1 MDSKIRWGILATGSI
16 AETFARDLKHS
27 HHGILTG
34 VASRTP
40 ARAQEFCN
48 THGGAPSSDYGALLA
63 RDDIDAVYIATPHD
77 AHVVWA
83 HRALEAGKATL
94 CEKPLG
100 LNQGEVLSLY
110 GAAARTGVLLVE
122 ALMYVMHPRMHL
134 ARKLLDDGEIGT
146 VTGFSSGFGFAFPF
160 TPEHR
165 LYNRDRAGGGI
176 LDIGIYPL
184 TAARFLLGEPAS
196 LSGDARLAPT
206 QVDAEARARLD
217 YGDFAAELHCA
228 VDTEIPWQI
237 CVTGT
242 KGTMTIDQP
251 WHSGPD
257 NQAVIITREDATQR
271 SYDSAET
278 RPLYA
283 VEADHVAECLMRG
296 DTVSAL
302 VSPDFSIN
310 TAYWLDRWREAGGVT
325 YAADTLDANGFDAV
339 PPQAARHATMPVLHL
354 DGLDKPVS
362 RLVLG
367 TDNQVDV
374 ATLAAMGDAFFEHGG
389 TCIDTAHIYS
399 DGMSETALGAWI
411 EARGI
416 RENLVILG
424 KGAHPPDCTPD
435 AMARQL
441 DESLERLRTDYLDI
455 YCLHRDNRD
464 IPIAEWVDGL
474 HAEIDKGRIR
484 VFGGSNWTSARLDA
498 ANDYARSKGRSGFSL
513 VSNNFSLARMEKPVW
528 DGCLASSTDDF
539 RDWHTR
545 TGIALFP
552 WSAQARGFFL
562 DWESVPLSAAR
573 HGADPTIEEMH
584 RVWGSPENLERRKRA
599 MELAARK
606 NTSAL
611 QIALA
616 YVLHQPFPTA
626 ALIGPR
632 TPMQL
637 VDSIAACNIEL
648 SRDEVNWLDLR
659 ADNAG
664 N

>member
-1 MDSKIRWGILATGSI
+1 MDRKIRWGILATGSI
-16 AETFARDLKHS
+16 ADTFARDLKHS
-27 HHGILTG
+27 HHGTLAG

-40 ARAQEFCN
+40 ARAQEFCDM
-48 THGGAPSSDYGALLA
+48 HGGTASEDYAALLA

-77 AHVVWA
+77 AHVIWA

-94 CEKPLG
+94 CEKPLA

-110 GAAARTGVLLVE
+110 GAAARNGVLLVE

-146 VTGFSSGFGFAFPF
+146 VTGFSSSFGFAFPF

-196 LSGDARLAPT
+196 LKGEARLAPT
-206 QVDAEARARLD
+206 KVDAEARAQLD
-217 YGDFAAELHCA
+217 YGDFSAELHCA
-228 VDTEIPWQI
+228 VDTELPWQI
-237 CVTGT
+237 CVTGS
-242 KGTMTIDQP
+242 KGTMTIDRP

-257 NQAVIITREDATQR
+257 NQAVIITLEDGTQR
-271 SYDSAET
+271 IYESDET

-283 VEADHVAECLMRG
+283 VEADHVAECMLRG
-296 DTVSAL
+296 EGASEF

-325 YAADTLDANGFDAV
+325 YAADVLDINGFEAR
-339 PPQAARHATMPVLHL
+339 PPQAGRYGAMPVLQL
-354 DGLDKPVS
+354 NGLDKPVS

-367 TDNQVDV
+367 TDNQIDA
-374 ATLAAMGDAFFEHGG
+374 ATMAAMADAFFEQGG
-389 TCIDTAHIYS
+389 TCFDTAHIYS
-399 DGMSETALGAWI
+399 GGMSEKALGAWI
-411 EARGI
+411 KARGM
-416 RENLVILG
+416 RENVVILG

-441 DESLERLRTDYLDI
+441 EESLDRLQTDYLDI
-455 YCLHRDNRD
+455 YCLHRDNPD
-464 IPIAEWVDGL
+464 IPIAEWVDAL
-474 HAEIDKGRIR
+474 HAEMDKGRIR
-484 VFGGSNWTSARLDA
+484 VFGGSNWTAARIDA
-498 ANDYARSKGRSGFSL
+498 ANEYAQSKGGPGFSL

-528 DGCLASSTDDF
+528 DGCLASSTDNF
-539 RDWHTR
+539 RDWHMR
-545 TGIALFP
+545 TGVALFP

-562 DWESVPLSAAR
+562 DWENRPLSAAR
-573 HGADPTIEEMH
+573 HGADPTLDEMH
-584 RVWGSPENLERRKRA
+584 RVWGSPENFERRTRA
-599 MELAARK
+599 IELARRK

-611 QIALA
+611 HIALA

-637 VDSIAACNIEL
+637 ADSVAACNIVL
-648 SRDEVNWLDLR
+648 SDDEVNWLDLR
-659 ADNAG
+659 S
-664 N
+664 

>member
-1 MDSKIRWGILATGSI
+1 MDRKIRWGILATGSI
-16 AETFARDLKHS
+16 ANTFARDLQHS
-27 HHGILTG
+27 HHGTLVG
-34 VASRTP
+34 AASRTP
-40 ARAQEFCN
+40 TRAQEFCN
-48 THGGAPSSDYGALLA
+48 MYGGTASEDYAALLA

-77 AHVVWA
+77 AHVIWA

-110 GAAARTGVLLVE
+110 GASARNGVLLVE

-134 ARKLLDDGEIGT
+134 ARKLLDGGEIGK
-146 VTGFSSGFGFAFPF
+146 VTGFSSGFGFSFPF

-165 LYNRDRAGGGI
+165 LYNRDRAGGAI

-196 LSGDARLAPT
+196 LAGTARLAPT
-206 QVDAEARARLD
+206 QVDAEAHALLD

-242 KGTMTIDQP
+242 RGTLIIDQP

-257 NQAVIITREDATQR
+257 NQAVIITLEDGTQR
-271 SYDSAET
+271 IYESGET

-283 VEADHVAECLMRG
+283 VEADHVAECIIRG
-296 DTVSAL
+296 DTVSEV
-302 VSPDFSIN
+302 VSPAFSIN
-310 TAYWLDRWREAGGVT
+310 TAYWLDRWREVGSIK
-325 YAADTLDANGFDAV
+325 YAADVLGPNGFDARQ
-339 PPQAARHATMPVLHL
+339 PRAGRYGTLPVLRL
-354 DGLDKPVS
+354 NGLEKPVS

-367 TDNQVDV
+367 TDNQIDGP
-374 ATLAAMGDAFFEHGG
+374 TLAAMADAFFEQGG
-389 TCIDTAHIYS
+389 TCFDTAHIYS
-399 DGMSETALGAWI
+399 GGMSEALLGAWI
-411 EARGI
+411 CARGI
-416 RENLVILG
+416 REDVVILG

-441 DESLERLRTDYLDI
+441 DESLDRLQTNYLDI
-455 YCLHRDNRD
+455 YCLHRDSPD
-464 IPIAEWVDGL
+464 IPIAEWVDAL
-474 HAEIDKGRIR
+474 HAEIDRGRIR
-484 VFGGSNWTSARLDA
+484 VFGGSNWTAARLDA
-498 ANDYARSKGRSGFSL
+498 ANEYARSKGRSGFAL
-513 VSNNFSLARMEKPVW
+513 VSNNFSLARMEQPVW
-528 DGCLASSTDDF
+528 DGCLASSTDNF
-539 RDWHTR
+539 RDWHVQ
-545 TGIALFP
+545 TGVALFP

-562 DWESVPLSAAR
+562 DWENQPLAAAR
-573 HGADPTIEEMH
+573 HGADPTHDEMQ
-584 RVWGSPENLERRKRA
+584 RVWGSPENLERRARA
-599 MELAARK
+599 MALAKRK

-611 QIALA
+611 HIALA

-637 VDSIAACNIEL
+637 ADSVAACNIAL
-648 SRDEVNWLDLR
+648 SDEEVSWLDLR
-659 ADNAG
+659 AELAG
-664 N
+664 G

>member
-1 MDSKIRWGILATGSI
+1 MDRKIRWGILATGSI
-16 AETFARDLKHS
+16 AETFARDLKLS
-27 HHGILTG
+27 HHGILAG

-40 ARAQEFCN
+40 ARARGFCDA
-48 THGGAPSSDYGALLA
+48 HGGTPSADYAALLA

-110 GAAARTGVLLVE
+110 GTAARTGVLLVE

-160 TPEHR
+160 APEHR

-196 LSGDARLAPT
+196 LTGEARLAPT

-217 YGDFAAELHCA
+217 YGEFSADLHCA

-242 KGTMTIDQP
+242 KGTMTIDRP
-251 WHSGPD
+251 WHSAPD
-257 NQAVIITREDATQR
+257 NQAVIITLEDGTQTIHE
-271 SYDSAET
+271 SSEA

-283 VEADHVAECLMRG
+283 VEADHVAECILRG
-296 DTVSAL
+296 AAASEF

-325 YAADTLDANGFDAV
+325 YAADVLGANGFDAR
-339 PPQAARHATMPVLHL
+339 PPQAGRYGTLPLL
-354 DGLDKPVS
+354 QLNGLDKPVS

-367 TDNQVDV
+367 TDNQID
-374 ATLAAMGDAFFEHGG
+374 APTMAAMADAFFERGG
-389 TCIDTAHIYS
+389 TCFDTAHIYS
-399 DGMSETALGAWI
+399 GGMSERVLGAWI
-411 EARGI
+411 KARGI
-416 RENLVILG
+416 REDVVVLG

-435 AMARQL
+435 AISRQL
-441 DESLERLRTDYLDI
+441 DASLDRLQTDYLDI
-455 YCLHRDNRD
+455 YCLHRDNPD
-464 IPIAEWVDGL
+464 IPIAEWVDAL
-474 HAEIDKGRIR
+474 HAEMDRGRIR
-484 VFGGSNWTSARLDA
+484 VFGGSNWTAPRIDA
-498 ANDYARSKGRSGFSL
+498 ANEYARSKGRPGFSL
-513 VSNNFSLARMEKPVW
+513 VSNNFSLARMEQPVW

-539 RDWHTR
+539 RDWHAR
-545 TGIALFP
+545 TGLALFP

-562 DWESVPLSAAR
+562 DWENRPLSAAR
-573 HGADPTIEEMH
+573 HGADPTLDEMQ
-584 RVWGSPENLERRKRA
+584 RVWGSPENFERRTRA
-599 MELAARK
+599 IELARRK

-611 QIALA
+611 HIALA

-637 VDSIAACNIEL
+637 ADSVAACNIVL
-648 SRDEVNWLDLR
+648 SDDEVNWLDLR
-659 ADNAG
+659 S
-664 N
+664 

>member
-1 MDSKIRWGILATGSI
+1 MDRKLRWGILATGSI
-16 AETFARDLKHS
+16 AETFASDLKLS
-27 HHGILTG
+27 HYGILAG

-40 ARAQEFCN
+40 ARAQEFCDR
-48 THGGAPSSDYGALLA
+48 HGGTASEDYAALLA

-77 AHVVWA
+77 GHVIWA
-83 HRALEAGKATL
+83 HRALEEGKATL

-110 GAAARTGVLLVE
+110 GTAARNGVLLVE

-196 LSGDARLAPT
+196 LAGEARLAPT
-206 QVDAEARARLD
+206 HVDAEARAKLD

-237 CVTGT
+237 CVTGS

-257 NQAVIITREDATQR
+257 NQSVIITLEDGTQR
-271 SYDSAET
+271 IYESDEA

-283 VEADHVAECLMRG
+283 VEADHVAECILRG
-296 DTVSAL
+296 EGVSDL

-325 YAADTLDANGFDAV
+325 YAADVLDINGFDAR
-339 PPQAARHATMPVLHL
+339 PLQAGRYGAMPVLHL
-354 DGLDKPVS
+354 NGLDKAIS

-367 TDNQVDV
+367 TDNQID
-374 ATLAAMGDAFFEHGG
+374 APTMAAMADAFFEKGG
-389 TCIDTAHIYS
+389 TCFDTAHIYS
-399 DGMSETALGAWI
+399 GGMSEKVLGAWI
-411 EARGI
+411 KARGI
-416 RENLVILG
+416 REDVVILG

-435 AMARQL
+435 AIARQL
-441 DESLERLRTDYLDI
+441 DESLDRLQTDYLDI
-455 YCLHRDNRD
+455 YCLHRDSPD
-464 IPIAEWVDGL
+464 IPIGEWVDAL
-474 HAEIDKGRIR
+474 HGEMDKGRIR
-484 VFGGSNWTSARLDA
+484 VFGGSNWTATRIDA
-498 ANDYARSKGRSGFSL
+498 ANEYAQSKGRSGFSL
-513 VSNNFSLARMEKPVW
+513 VSNNFSLARMEQPVW

-539 RDWHTR
+539 RDWHMR
-545 TGIALFP
+545 TGVALFP

-562 DWESVPLSAAR
+562 DWESRPLSAVR
-573 HGADPTIEEMH
+573 HGADPTLDEMH

-599 MELAARK
+599 IELANRK

-611 QIALA
+611 HIALA

-637 VDSIAACNIEL
+637 ADSIAACDIVL
-648 SRDEVNWLDLR
+648 SDEEVSWLDLR
-659 ADNAG
+659 R
-664 N
+664 